1 MKKSIGV
8 IFGGQS
14 VEHEVS
20 IISGLQVVEN
30 LDSNKFNITSLY
42 IDKDGFW
49 YHGDILKKVEIFKE
63 WDKNKKRAKQFF
75 PTFDKKDKKNIINS
89 LDAVVIAM
97 HGNYGEDGK
106 IQGLFEFLDI
116 PYSSSGVV
124 GSATGMDKIVMKK
137 IFDGMGLPVLPYIWF
152 NRDDFKNDKKEWIN
166 KIHYTLDY
174 PVFVKPANLGSSIGI
189 SIAKNEN
196 ELINSVEIA
205 SNYDKR
211 IIVEKGIPN
220 AFEVNCSAILKN
232 GEILVSE
239 TEEPI
244 KWEEFLS
251 FKDKYI
257 RGSGITKNEGMR
269 SMSRKIPAEI
279 SDDLKKQIERYT
291 KDIYKTMDCKGVVRV
306 DYLLDNDKT
315 KVFVNEIN
323 TIPGSFSFYLWEP
336 LGIKFANLIELMIDE
351 AILINKDK
359 KSNITRYDSEILKKI
374 GGLKGSKR

>member
-1 MKKSIGV
+1 
-8 IFGGQS
+8 
-14 VEHEVS
+14 
-20 IISGLQVVEN
+20 
-30 LDSNKFNITSLY
+30 
-42 IDKDGFW
+42 
-49 YHGDILKKVEIFKE
+49 
-63 WDKNKKRAKQFF
+63 
-75 PTFDKKDKKNIINS
+75 
-89 LDAVVIAM
+89 M

-351 AILINKDK
+351 AILINKDN